1 MDDLKRNLPKPS
13 SANISESASSHDD
26 TDFESS
32 DKTLL
37 KMPSDHTEPKPSDA
51 EPNQEDHESDAE
63 SDSFEG
69 KVIKGRYKI
78 EALIG
83 HGGMCDVYRATD
95 LLLQA
100 AGVSSPL
107 VALKLLQKEF
117 LHQPDAA
124 KSLIR
129 EAQKT
134 QQLSHPNIIRVYNF
148 GVEKH
153 AHYLVMEYI
162 DGETLEEVIQRSRP
176 RGLNFN
182 QAMNILN
189 QVISALTYAHEQGV
203 VHADLKPSNIM
214 LTRDGEIKI
223 FDFGVSRALKLNV
236 DYYSADIQDETN
248 ALSGYTP
255 TYASPSLLQGEK
267 PELKDDIFA
276 FSCIAYE
283 LLTSHHPF
291 QRKPADKAE
300 KDNMSAT
307 KPKHLN
313 GQQWRTLRSG
323 LQFQAAKRIANF
335 PEFNQRLYKRTWP
348 LVTSLTAAC
357 CLAGAVGYGFWLKDV
372 EVNQLQEQLTRI
384 DQRLLAEQQL
394 SRLPATELVTA
405 IAALPEQK
413 ALLKSG
419 LLRHQQPQILAL
431 YEQRINTI
439 LNNRD
444 SRYPN
449 YYAVE
454 QQLIAAQALYPDSQ
468 QLTSLS
474 ESITHSWQ
482 STIDMLQD
490 RLNGLL
496 EKGLY
501 FPQDN
506 GDDIDILLSDLRL
519 LNAQYIFTASI
530 AAQEAFTAALN
541 SATDTLDLALIK
553 RLLQVGKTFFSDHDS
568 QRELLTS
575 AAVLQSSI
583 QQMTDYQTA
592 VEQGET
598 APFPYKAA
606 VLFYDNQFAQFDDT
620 LNKITSV
627 GRLAQLNK
635 DVTVLAQSVPADF
648 SPLVQIR
655 LSMAIR
661 YLKFSDEFLQVRKKR
676 SASAAM
682 KEANLL
688 FALIEDAKQTY

>member
-1 MDDLKRNLPKPS
+1 MDDPKHNQPKQS
-13 SANISESASSHDD
+13 STDISKPASPQDID
-26 TDFESS
+26 LESS

-37 KMPSDHTEPKPSDA
+37 KLPTDHTEPHQGDTEPS
-51 EPNQEDHESDAE
+51 QVDHESDSE
-63 SDSFEG
+63 SNSIEG
-69 KVIKGRYKI
+69 EIIQGRYNI
-78 EALIG
+78 ESLIG

-95 LLLQA
+95 LLLQS
-100 AGVSSPL
+100 AGVSSPT

-117 LHQPDAA
+117 LNQHDAA
-124 KSLIR
+124 KTLIR

-134 QQLSHPNIIRVYNF
+134 QQLSHPNIIRVYDV
-148 GVEKH
+148 GVEKN

-214 LTRDGEIKI
+214 LTRQGEIKI
-223 FDFGVSRALKLNV
+223 FDFGVSRALRLNV
-236 DYYSADIQDETN
+236 DYYSADLQDETN

-267 PELKDDIFA
+267 PEIKDDIFA

-283 LLTSHHPF
+283 LLTSHHPY

-300 KDNMSAT
+300 KENMSAT
-307 KPKHLN
+307 KPKHLTA
-313 GQQWRTLRSG
+313 QQWRTLRSG

-335 PEFNQRLYKRTWP
+335 PEFTQRLHKRSWP

-357 CLAGAVGYGFWLKDV
+357 CLAGAVGYGFWLKNN
-372 EVNQLQEQLTRI
+372 EHTQLLDQLARI
-384 DQRLLAEQQL
+384 EQRLSAEQQL
-394 SRLPATELVTA
+394 AKLPASELVTA
-405 IAALPEQK
+405 IASLPEQK
-413 ALLKSG
+413 ALLKNG
-419 LLRHQQPQILAL
+419 LLRYQQPQILAM
-431 YEQRINTI
+431 YEQRINAI

-444 SRYPN
+444 NRYPD

-454 QQLIAAQALYPDSQ
+454 QQLLAAQAFYPDSQ
-468 QLTSLS
+468 QLASIS

-490 RLNGLL
+490 RLNSLL

-506 GDDIDILLSDLRL
+506 GDDIDVLLNDLRL
-519 LNAQYIFTASI
+519 LNTQYVFTPSQK
-530 AAQEAFTAALN
+530 AQEAFTTALN
-541 SATDTLDLALIK
+541 SATETLDLALIK
-553 RLLQVGKTFFSDHDS
+553 HLLLIGKTFFSGNDS
-568 QRELLTS
+568 QRALLAS
-575 AAVLQSSI
+575 ATEMQSSI
-583 QQMTDYQTA
+583 QQMTNYQTITK
-592 VEQGET
+592 QGKS

-606 VLFYDNQFAQFDDT
+606 VLFYNNQFSEFEAT
-620 LNKITSV
+620 LKKVTTFS
-627 GRLAQLNK
+627 GLQQLNK
-635 DVTVLAQSVPADF
+635 NVTSLAQSVPGDF

-676 SASAAM
+676 SSSAAM

-688 FALIEDAKQTY
+688 FAQIEDAKKTY